1 MTTPTLY
8 LWLKPASLILLLF
21 LLSACGGGG
30 STTASGTTTAGNAAP
45 VVADVSGTVDEDTA
59 KSVTLPGTD
68 ADGNALTYSV
78 VTPPTNGAV
87 TVSGGIATYTPA
99 LNYNGADSFTYK
111 ANDGTADSATAT
123 VSITVTPVN
132 DPPTANSGITATT
145 DEDTAKD
152 ITLVGS
158 DIESS
163 SLTYAKASDPA
174 HGTVSINT
182 TTGVARY
189 TPAAN
194 YHGGDSFTYKA
205 NDGTADSA
213 TATVSITVT
222 PVNDSPTA
230 NAGTTQTV
238 NEGASVTLTGSGT
251 DVDGDTLTYRWE
263 QMSGSF
269 VTLTGVN
276 TTAPSFTAPSVVA
289 DAITPV
295 FELKVSDGKGGI
307 ATARTTVIVL
317 DATVQPSPMRRLND
331 TGITECG
338 YLNISTIAN
347 GLCPQPD
354 YPAQDGDSGR
364 DAVLDTNIGT
374 DGHAGFSF
382 TKLDANGVALADQSV
397 DYATTPW
404 SCVKDNVTGLIW
416 EVKTDDSG
424 LHDKD
429 DRYNWYSTDTATN
442 GGSNGFDNDDGAIC
456 FGYTAGNAATY
467 CNTEAYVNRVN
478 ATGLCGANSGWRL
491 PNVTELRSI
500 VDLSRN
506 KPSID
511 PAYFPNTAQDWYWVG
526 TPDAADTTNAMNVSF
541 QSGAVGEY
549 GRSKQDAVRLVRS
562 SQ

>member
-8 LWLKPASLILLLF
+8 FWLKPALPILLLF
-21 LLSACGGGG
+21 LLSACGGG
-30 STTASGTTTAGNAAP
+30 STTASGTNTAGNAAP

-68 ADGNALTYSV
+68 ADGNALIYSL
-78 VTPPTNGAV
+78 VTPPTNGVV
-87 TVSGGIATYTPA
+87 TVSGDIATYTPN
-99 LNYNGADSFTYK
+99 LNYHGADSFTYK

-152 ITLVGS
+152 ITLAGG

-174 HGTVSINT
+174 HGTVSINA

-194 YHGGDSFTYKA
+194 YHGNDSFNFTV
-205 NDGTADSA
+205 NDGSTDSA
-213 TATVSITVT
+213 PATVSITVT
-222 PVNDSPTA
+222 PVNDAPTA
-230 NAGTTQTV
+230 NEVADQTV
-238 NEGASVTLTGSGT
+238 NEGASVTFAVTGT
-251 DVDGDTLTYRWE
+251 DVDGDPLTYNWL
-263 QMSGSF
+263 QTDGSGIR
-269 VTLTGVN
+269 VTLSGNQTPTV
-276 TTAPSFTAPSVVA
+276 SFTAPAVTADTTLTFSV
-289 DAITPV
+289 
-295 FELKVSDGKGGI
+295 
-307 ATARTTVIVL
+307 RVL
-317 DATVQPSPMRRLND
+317 DDKNSFTDQSVDVLVRDATVQPSPLNQLND
-331 TGITECG
+331 TGIIECG
-338 YLNISTIAN
+338 NASTTAN
-347 GLCPQPD
+347 GLCPQLD

-382 TKLDANGVALADQSV
+382 TKLDANGVALTDQSA
-397 DYATTPW
+397 DYAATPW

-541 QSGAVGEY
+541 HSGAVGEY